1 MATLDKAEQLEER
14 LVMAAGQQGVS
25 ATLRLTTESSKR
37 LARGAGSVMLGTG
50 KLVWGV
56 GAGTQRAL
64 SESLRDM
71 AEGIR
76 ERAHEKEWGSEVPL
90 EEFAESV
97 EGKREVLELEDNEL
111 VEEVRQELRK
121 HRVTFAV
128 EQDDQ
133 ERFYLHVRGNDA
145 NLIAH
150 ALDRAQERL
159 DALRTRDEP
168 TQDRDDADRD
178 EPEQAQD
185 TPDREGRQRTTPEQ
199 DSPEEPRFTTR
210 SFEGEGWKSSTVE
223 KSAALNII
231 GRIPA
236 DEEIPGRGL
245 TEDMLSPLKDVR
257 GWIGQDPDVDQAI
270 AEKFPDL
277 MTPEQLAVA
286 RSHDGPTPEQPEA
299 PSPEE
304 EVLTAR
310 EEAELAQRRDD
321 PVQAMNA
328 AEDRVQKRVLR
339 DQYAETSG
347 DFGPADELDRETAV
361 RAAGVNFGNEWERYT
376 AGRFYDEPTNIYAHS
391 AGTRIAA
398 AEPTIALSTA
408 HSGAG
413 TPTPDG
419 GGVRLDAQGQF
430 SVLDGHNIETIT
442 PQAAAERLGV
452 SSEELER
459 AVTAATAGL
468 TSAQGYG
475 ERAETLDMQERLE
488 EELSMPD
495 PVAEAEIRHEHAND
509 PTLGTLP
516 DGYESISDEDARQR
530 GPEHAQRQP
539 ERTER
544 RGRGDAPRRTGLDS
558 REQSK
563 ATIRDKISAVAD
575 RLQRTAGRDAP
586 TQVRGLDAH
595 RKGPTR

>member
-1 MATLDKAEQLEER
+1 
-14 LVMAAGQQGVS
+14 
-25 ATLRLTTESSKR
+25 
-37 LARGAGSVMLGTG
+37 
-50 KLVWGV
+50 
-56 GAGTQRAL
+56 
-64 SESLRDM
+64 M

-121 HRVTFAV
+121 HNVTFAV

-168 TQDRDDADRD
+168 TQDRADDRD

-185 TPDREGRQRTTPEQ
+185 TPDREGRQRTTPHQ
-199 DSPEEPRFTTR
+199 DSPQEPRFTTR
-210 SFEGEGWKSSTVE
+210 SFEGEGWKSSTVD

-299 PSPEE
+299 LSPEE
-304 EVLTAR
+304 EALTAR
-310 EEAELAQRRDD
+310 EEAELAQRRDW
-321 PVQAMNA
+321 VGAMNEV
-328 AEDRVQKRVLR
+328 EDRVQKPVLR
-339 DQYAETSG
+339 EQLAETSG

-398 AEPTIALSTA
+398 AEPSIALSTA

-516 DGYESISDEDARQR
+516 DGYESITPENAADRSVPQPLTAGSDGLKPYDPNASSEELAAHGREVDKALAWAARNDPDAYRAH
-530 GPEHAQRQP
+530 EHGQLGSDHPADSHKYDNALIAKYRSAL
-539 ERTER
+539 TE
-544 RGRGDAPRRTGLDS
+544 GRSAPDRDSVRKFGDS

-595 RKGPTR
+595 KKGPTR

>member
-14 LVMAAGQQGVS
+14 LAISSAQQGVS
-25 ATLRLTTESSKR
+25 ASLRLTTDTGKR
-37 LARGAGSVMLGTG
+37 LAQWSGTAA
-50 KLVWGV
+50 KKTGV
-56 GAGTQRAL
+56 GMARTVAYGHEAL
-64 SESLRDM
+64 SESLREM
-71 AEGIR
+71 ADGIR
-76 ERAHEKEWGSEVPL
+76 ERAHEKKWGSEVPL
-90 EEFAESV
+90 EEFTETV
-97 EGKREVLELEDNEL
+97 DGKREVLELEDNEL
-111 VEEVRQELRK
+111 IEEVRQELRK
-121 HRVTFAV
+121 HNVIFAV
-128 EQDDQ
+128 EHDDQ
-133 ERFYLHVRGNDA
+133 DRYYLHVRGNDA
-145 NLIAH
+145 TLIAH

-159 DALRTRDEP
+159 DTLRTRDEP
-168 TQDRDDADRD
+168 TQDRD
-178 EPEQAQD
+178 EPAQEQAQD
-185 TPDREGRQRTTPEQ
+185 TPDREGRQRTTPEK
-199 DSPEEPRFTTR
+199 DSPREPYFTTTR
-210 SFEGEGWKSSTVE
+210 FEGEGWASGTVE
-223 KSAALNII
+223 KSVALKIL
-231 GRIPA
+231 GAIPA

-257 GWIGQDPDVDQAI
+257 EWIGQDPDVDQAI

-286 RSHDGPTPEQPEA
+286 RSHDGLTPEQPEV
-299 PSPEE
+299 PTPEE
-304 EVLTAR
+304 EALTAR
-310 EEAELAQRRDD
+310 EEAELAQRRDW
-321 PVQAMNA
+321 VGAMNEV
-328 AEDRVQKRVLR
+328 EDRVQKPVLR
-339 DQYAETSG
+339 EQLAETSG